1 MEFIGAQGTWNNALF
16 WPCKS
21 FGSPH
26 VWLSGRNAHLLIFI
40 RWSCHTHNWSQTS
53 HLFWKGYD
61 PPPSIT
67 YYLLLHSAPCWFGV
81 MIIAFSLGVCLGLL
95 LCKLA
100 LLCMCVKSMLSLLF
114 PLNALS
120 RKMLFPMPFA
130 QRVCVSIRSKVYE
143 FRILVF
149 LHKKHSSTMLENL
162 AWSIN
167 TIVNCLLF

>member
-1 MEFIGAQGTWNNALF
+1 MEFIGTQGTSNNALF

-40 RWSCHTHNWSQTS
+40 RWPCHTHNWSQTS

-67 YYLLLHSAPCWFGV
+67 CYLLLHSAPCWFGV
-81 MIIAFSLGVCLGLL
+81 MIIAFSLGVSGSL

-100 LLCMCVKSMLSLLF
+100 LPCMCVKSMLSLLF

-120 RKMLFPMPFA
+120 KKYCFQCLSPSVYVFPFDRRFMSFG
-130 QRVCVSIRSKVYE
+130 Y
-143 FRILVF
+143 L
-149 LHKKHSSTMLENL
+149 SSCTKSTVLP
-162 AWSIN
+162 
-167 TIVNCLLF
+167 C